1 MDTNAKSVA
10 WIYYNQLLNQ
20 EFGWDQGSL
29 SAVHPVVGPGSHI
42 TVAMVC
48 NSVKKIESWKAG
60 EPLEVVSEM
69 AIAGC
74 MKAIANT
81 VNSII
86 KNGKVPKDWKKSYI
100 INL

>member
-10 WIYYNQLLNQ
+10 WTYYNQLLNQ

-29 SAVHPVVGPGSHI
+29 SAVHPVVGSHI

-48 NSVKKIESWKAG
+48 NSVKEIESWKAA
-60 EPLEVVSEM
+60 EPSGVASEM

-74 MKAIANT
+74 MKAIANP

-86 KNGKVPKDWKKSYI
+86 KDGKVPKDW
-100 INL
+100 